1 MTENDFLS
9 TDEVAEILGV
19 NRRTVQRLCNDRKI
33 RHRRTTQKRIEIKRE
48 WIDEYL
54 NNVTIQPIIESEE
67 NNNGKQ

>member
-33 RHRRTTQKRIEIKRE
+33 RHRRTTRKRIEIKRE

-54 NNVTIQPIIESEE
+54 NNVTIHPIIESED
-67 NNNGKQ
+67 KQ